1 MQVSSTLAKVT
12 IVIGLLLIS
21 IVFLYFISPIPQ
33 WNSYH
38 QFADSRALFF
48 INNFGDVASNVGFF
62 AVGFYGL
69 VTVFNKENFTEKIDI
84 IPYGIF
90 FISIIGVGFGSAYYH
105 WNPTTE
111 TLFWDR
117 LPMSIAFMSF
127 FAAVICD
134 RIDKQYGTFVVL
146 PILILAGILSLIYW
160 RYTEMIGQGDLRPY
174 GLIQYFPLFA
184 IPVILVL
191 FRRYNF
197 TSPKYILY
205 ALVWYICAKLFEYLD
220 VVIFK
225 LLGNFVSGHT
235 LKHLA
240 AMFAVMCII
249 RMLNNASGKT

>member
-1 MQVSSTLAKVT
+1 M
-12 IVIGLLLIS
+12 
-21 IVFLYFISPIPQ
+21 
-33 WNSYH
+33 
-38 QFADSRALFF
+38 
-48 INNFGDVASNVGFF
+48 GFW
-62 AVGFYGL
+62 
-69 VTVFNKENFTEKIDI
+69 E
-84 IPYGIF
+84 
-90 FISIIGVGFGSAYYH
+90 IGVGFGSAYYH

-111 TLFWDR
+111 ALFWDR

-197 TSPKYILY
+197 TSTNYILY

-225 LLGNFVSGHT
+225 LLGNFVSGHS

>member
-48 INNFGDVASNVGFF
+48 INNFGDVVSNVGFF

-69 VTVFNKENFTEKIDI
+69 VTVLNKENFTEKIDI

-146 PILILAGILSLIYW
+146 PILILA
-160 RYTEMIGQGDLRPY
+160 
-174 GLIQYFPLFA
+174 
-184 IPVILVL
+184 
-191 FRRYNF
+191 
-197 TSPKYILY
+197 
-205 ALVWYICAKLFEYLD
+205 
-220 VVIFK
+220 
-225 LLGNFVSGHT
+225 
-235 LKHLA
+235 
-240 AMFAVMCII
+240 
-249 RMLNNASGKT
+249 